1 MDSTASPPTFG
12 AGFSLFFALLNNLL
26 RMNFS
31 LFGNISWRLLG
42 SLWLVLVL
50 LPLLGWGQTT
60 IFNET
65 FGTPSG
71 SPSIATYANGT
82 APATFST
89 KGNGYTYSAGGAA
102 NGADIRPSSASSGY
116 TGATGSGN
124 AFFTSSNGE
133 YGFAIAG
140 INASSYSGLSL
151 SFGLRKEAALAYT
164 LVVDYSVDNG
174 VSYTPLTVGG
184 LPGSTA
190 AAGWYGITGV
200 AVPATAQVAGLVL
213 RFRKTG
219 STALRVDD
227 IILTGTVA
235 AGTPLLSTTGTLTAF
250 STPVGTPSAAQSY
263 TLTGSSLAADV
274 TVTAP
279 TGYEVS
285 QTSATAGFAAT
296 QTVAPSSGSASA
308 TIYVRL
314 TGATAGAFSG
324 SVTHTSTTASASV
337 AVAGNTAGLTV
348 TPTSLSN
355 FSTPQNTASAYQAYA
370 LTGAGLSGSVTVTA
384 PSGYEVA
391 QGAGTST
398 TSPGSFTASLTV
410 TQANATNGR
419 TIYVRLAATLAGT
432 YTDAVTNAATGA
444 ATQSV
449 AVSGTVTP
457 PALTVNPTS
466 LSDFSNTQGTA
477 SAYQA
482 YALTGAGL
490 GSGVT
495 VTAPSGY
502 EVAQGVGTST
512 TAPGAFTTSL
522 TVSQANATA
531 GRTIYVRL
539 AAATLAGSYTGSVTN
554 ATTGATTQSVAL
566 SGTVAAPAPTLAA
579 SPASLAAFNAPTGTS
594 SASQTYTLT
603 GANLTSDITLTAPA
617 GFEVSLTGT
626 AGSYAST
633 ATAPAASVQAS
644 GGQAIFV
651 HLLSGTAGTY
661 GGDIVNAGGGA
672 PTRNVAV
679 SGTVVAFPA
688 AAPAPT
694 VAAGSLT
701 ISSAVLTLG
710 AGTGTNLL
718 VVVRPSTSAAT
729 APTNGTAYPGAAAYG
744 TGAALGAGFVV
755 FAGTNAS
762 SVTVTGLAPASSY
775 VADVYTYNV
784 GTAAGGEAYGPA
796 SGTSEPFTTLTP
808 PPSAAGVLL
817 LEEDFDYAS
826 GTVLSQTAGTGWL
839 RQGNTSAIPVAT
851 ASGNQARYTYPQG
864 ASFATVKPSGFTE
877 SSQVRMTGA
886 SSAEDIYKPFATA
899 PTGGNTLYAAALI
912 NLSAVV
918 GGDYFFSFSNSST
931 NFVGRVFAQPATGG
945 YQLGLNAN
953 SAPGNYTGAP
963 VMSFNTTYLMVLK
976 VDNSS
981 GDDVVSL
988 FIFDNS
994 TTTALPVTEPATP
1007 SVGPVSSNTTA
1018 LTSLNAVL
1026 LRQSSGTFP
1035 TLTLDNLRV
1044 ASGWGAVVGQPV
1056 FTAGTA
1062 TLGAGSYYGVRVSG
1076 TTTRVATT
1084 GLAAIEK
1091 ILDLDGGTIATTAA
1105 NPLVL
1110 RYRTPTTPPDDFQL
1124 LIAAGGTSYVDGPI
1138 SREVAAGAG
1147 PSQLFPIGRNGN
1159 YRPLTLNI
1167 DIAPNVATLYT
1178 ASQTEGQ
1185 PADQTLND
1193 PLVRISRVRYYTLT
1207 PSPVTAAGT
1216 FSGSVEL
1223 SYGSDDGV
1231 TDPSAADFVVAKN
1244 SNDGSHWT
1252 SLSRQSNTSAML
1264 KSGSF
1269 QSFSDFALGNTDP
1282 AITANPLPVQLTS
1295 LTAARAASGVQ
1306 VAWATASE
1314 VNSAKFVVER
1324 SLNGYTYVPVA
1335 SVAAQGSTQQAHRYT
1350 SLDRTAP
1357 AGLLYYR
1364 LRQVDVD
1371 GTAHYSPTVTV
1382 AGATAEFA
1390 LTPNPARESL
1400 HLLTEQP
1407 TPYLVRTA
1415 LGQVA
1420 LQGTTAAGTTTVAV
1434 ERLPAGVYFFELHTG
1449 TGRVVRR
1456 FVKE

>member
-1 MDSTASPPTFG
+1 
-12 AGFSLFFALLNNLL
+12 
-26 RMNFS
+26 MNFS
-31 LFGNISWRLLG
+31 LFNNTFRRLLG
-42 SLWLVLVL
+42 SLWLVL
-50 LPLLGWGQTT
+50 LPLLGWGQST

-71 SPSIATYANGT
+71 SPSISSYANGT

-102 NGADIRPSSASSGY
+102 SGSDIRATSASSGY

-124 AFFTSSNGE
+124 TFFSSSTGE

-151 SFGLRKEAALAYT
+151 SFGLRKEAASAYT
-164 LVVDYSVDNG
+164 LVVDYSIDNG
-174 VSYTPLTVGG
+174 TSYTPLTVSG
-184 LPGSTA
+184 LPSSTA
-190 AAGWYGITGV
+190 ATGWYGITGV
-200 AVPATAQVAGLVL
+200 AVPAAAQVNNLVL

-219 STALRVDD
+219 STGLRVDD
-227 IILTGTVA
+227 IILTGTAA

-274 TVTAP
+274 TVAAP

-296 QTVAPSSGSASA
+296 QTVAQSGGSAAA

-314 TGATAGAFSG
+314 TGTTAGTFSG
-324 SVTHTSTTASASV
+324 SVTNTSTTASASV
-337 AVAGNTAGLTV
+337 AVTGNTTGLTV

-355 FSTPQNTASAYQAYA
+355 FSTSQGTASAYQTYA
-370 LTGAGLSGSVTVTA
+370 LTGGGLSSSVTVTA
-384 PSGYEVA
+384 PTGYEVA
-391 QGAGTST
+391 QGVGTST
-398 TSPGSFTASLTV
+398 INPGTFTASLTV
-410 TQANATNGR
+410 TQANAANGR
-419 TIYVRLAATLAGT
+419 TIYVRLAAATPAGT

-444 ATQSV
+444 PTQSV

-457 PALTVNPTS
+457 PTLAVTPTS
-466 LSDFSNTQGTA
+466 LGGFSTTQGTA
-477 SAYQA
+477 SAYQT
-482 YALTGAGL
+482 YALTGSGL
-490 GSGVT
+490 SGGVT
-495 VTAPSGY
+495 VTAPAGY

-512 TAPGAFTTSL
+512 TNPGTFTASL
-522 TVSQANATA
+522 TVSQANATT

-539 AAATLAGSYTGSVTN
+539 AAATAAGSYTGSVTN
-554 ATTGATTQSVAL
+554 AATGAATQSVAL

-579 SPASLAAFNAPTGTS
+579 SVASLAAFNAPAGTP

-603 GANLTSDITLTAPA
+603 GANLTSDITVTAPT
-617 GFEVSLTGT
+617 GFEVSLTGA

-651 HLLSGTAGTY
+651 HLLSATDGTY
-661 GGDIVNAGGGA
+661 GGNVVNAGGGA
-672 PTRNVAV
+672 TSQNVAV

-710 AGTGTNLL
+710 AGAGTNLL
-718 VVVRPSTSAAT
+718 VVVRPSTAAAT
-729 APTNGTAYPGAAAYG
+729 APTSGTAYTGAAAYG
-744 TGAALGAGFVV
+744 TGTALGAGFVV
-755 FAGTNAS
+755 FAAANAS
-762 SVTVTGLAPASSY
+762 SVTVTGLAPTSSY

-784 GTAAGGEAYGPA
+784 GTATGGEAYGPA
-796 SGTSEPFTTLTP
+796 SGTSGAFTTLTP
-808 PPSAAGVLL
+808 PPSAAGTLL

-826 GTVLSQTAGTGWL
+826 GTVLTQTAGTGWL
-839 RQGNTSAIPVAT
+839 RQGSSSAIPVAT
-851 ASGNQARYTYPQG
+851 ASGNQARDTYPQG
-864 ASFATVKPSGFTE
+864 ANFATVKPSGFTE
-877 SSQVRMTGA
+877 STQARLSGA
-886 SSAEDIYKPFATA
+886 SGAEDIYKPFAAA
-899 PTGGNTLYAAALI
+899 PAGGSTLYAAALI
-912 NLSAVV
+912 NLSAVA
-918 GGDYFFSFSNSST
+918 GSDYFFSFSNSST
-931 NFVGRVFAQPATGG
+931 TFVGRVFAQPTTGG
-945 YQLGLNAN
+945 YQLGLSTNT
-953 SAPGNYTGAP
+953 STGTYTGAP

-981 GDDVVSL
+981 GNDVTSL

-994 TTTALPVTEPATP
+994 ATTALPVTEPATP
-1007 SVGPVSSNTTA
+1007 SVGPVSSSSTA
-1018 LTSLNAVL
+1018 LAGLSAVL
-1026 LRQSSGTFP
+1026 LRQSSGTYP

-1044 ASGWGAVVGQPV
+1044 ASGWGAAIGQPV
-1056 FTAGTA
+1056 FTTSTG
-1062 TLGAGSYYGVRVSG
+1062 TLGAGSYYSVRVSG
-1076 TTTRVATT
+1076 TAARATT
-1084 GLAAIEK
+1084 TGPAAIEK
-1091 ILDLDGGTIATTAA
+1091 LLDLDGGTIATTAA

-1110 RYRTPTTPPDDFQL
+1110 RYRTPTTPPDDFQI
-1124 LIAAGGTSYVDGPI
+1124 LIAAGGTSYVDGPLA
-1138 SREVAAGAG
+1138 REVAAGAG
-1147 PSQLFPIGRNGN
+1147 PSQLFAIGRSGN

-1167 DIAPNVATLYT
+1167 DIAPNAATLYT

-1185 PADQTLND
+1185 PADQTLNA
-1193 PLVRISRVRYYTLT
+1193 PLARISQVRYYTLT
-1207 PSPVTAAGT
+1207 PSPVPAAGT

-1223 SYGSDDGV
+1223 SFGSDDGV

-1252 SLSRQSNTSAML
+1252 SISRQSNTSAML

-1269 QSFSDFALGNTDP
+1269 QSFSDFALGNTD
-1282 AITANPLPVQLTS
+1282 ATLAANPLPVQLTS
-1295 LTAARAASGVQ
+1295 LTAARGASGVQ

-1324 SLNGYTYVPVA
+1324 SLDGYTYLPVA

-1357 AGLLYYR
+1357 AGQLYYR

-1420 LQGTTAAGTTTVAV
+1420 LQGTTAAGTTTIAV
-1434 ERLPAGVYFFELHTG
+1434 EQLAAGVYFFELHAS